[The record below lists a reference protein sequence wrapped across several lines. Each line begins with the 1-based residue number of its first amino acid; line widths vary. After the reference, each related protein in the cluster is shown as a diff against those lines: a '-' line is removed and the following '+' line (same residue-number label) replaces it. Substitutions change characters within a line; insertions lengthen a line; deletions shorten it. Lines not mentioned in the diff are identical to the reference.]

1 MENKLP
7 PSLLDFLT
15 ELDSS
20 ETHHL
25 RFFLITRQLKEGVP
39 SHRKMLDKYEFTALQ
54 VEIDTDLQQYLLT
67 VLRRQLRGV
76 IESTDVEVK
85 EYDVLGDELPTLY
98 TYAATSTNA
107 FCKILNVQLAAGV
120 DVPQIKSLEEVT
132 GKLWAY
138 CIAIQSPTT
147 PTAYTFR
154 KLFSNKVVVEE
165 SENATGL
172 RSFLA
177 YFDTRNTRLER
188 FEGQAITLDKRIDCL
203 YLADQFFVFEKARF
217 EQMVG
222 MEEEFKASAV
232 GIIDEL
238 NADGYIQGTDLLRD
252 EVERSSTLIR
262 KLAKLAQLEDYHKL
276 SPERIKKMA
285 NVAKRNGIELKIVGG
300 RVQIT
305 TLADIDVV
313 IKLLMDSF
321 LESKQTGNRYEAR
334 VKTRIQTPT
343 PTEET

>member
-107 FCKILNVQLAAGV
+107 FCKILNVQ
-120 DVPQIKSLEEVT
+120 
-132 GKLWAY
+132 
-138 CIAIQSPTT
+138 
-147 PTAYTFR
+147 
-154 KLFSNKVVVEE
+154 
-165 SENATGL
+165 
-172 RSFLA
+172 
-177 YFDTRNTRLER
+177 
-188 FEGQAITLDKRIDCL
+188 
-203 YLADQFFVFEKARF
+203 
-217 EQMVG
+217 
-222 MEEEFKASAV
+222 
-232 GIIDEL
+232 
-238 NADGYIQGTDLLRD
+238 
-252 EVERSSTLIR
+252 
-262 KLAKLAQLEDYHKL
+262 
-276 SPERIKKMA
+276 
-285 NVAKRNGIELKIVGG
+285 
-300 RVQIT
+300 
-305 TLADIDVV
+305 
-313 IKLLMDSF
+313 
-321 LESKQTGNRYEAR
+321 
-334 VKTRIQTPT
+334 
-343 PTEET
+343 